1 MTNRL
6 PRSGAKSMPNM
17 PDAIVLC
24 GGAGLRLRSVTAGA
38 PKAMAGI
45 AGRPFLELLL
55 RQLRRQS
62 FQRVILAVGHQQ
74 NMIRSY
80 FGQRALGLELKYSAE
95 SSPLGTGGALRN
107 AADLVQS
114 DTLLV
119 VNGDSYTDADL
130 NGLVLQHDETRAD
143 VSMVVVPADD
153 RGDCGSV
160 FVDASGN
167 LAQFE
172 EKQAS
177 GGARYINA
185 GIYMLSRQILASIP
199 AGIQVSLER
208 ELFPRWI
215 QDGARVKAFF
225 HSGACVDIGTPDRY
239 QVAQQALADVETQIT
254 ESIPGE

>member
-1 MTNRL
+1 MSRRRFMTNRL

-143 VSMVVVPADD
+143 
-153 RGDCGSV
+153 
-160 FVDASGN
+160 
-167 LAQFE
+167 
-172 EKQAS
+172 
-177 GGARYINA
+177 
-185 GIYMLSRQILASIP
+185 
-199 AGIQVSLER
+199 
-208 ELFPRWI
+208 
-215 QDGARVKAFF
+215 
-225 HSGACVDIGTPDRY
+225 
-239 QVAQQALADVETQIT
+239 
-254 ESIPGE
+254 